1 MEEGWEATCRTGGE
15 NVYNGWLYH
24 LRDNRAPTSWEDF
37 KKSYGM
43 YKGYTWFILVSRA
56 TGQLENFVIM
66 GSGALPNTNGKTYL
80 KETLKPAFQVVRTG
94 TGREHYHL
102 LLSEDALHPGN
113 YEKRTMYNELEV
125 VCSRLNNPT
134 TTTSR
139 NLLFTAIAHL
149 LAGSKKPLKPIAIF
163 PLRVD
168 GQPNSTNKL
177 LHYYTQGKLASTY
190 FRPSEISKITF
201 WLDGEPKPM
210 GLLDVSRYQ
219 AAEH

>member
-15 NVYNGWLYH
+15 EVYNGRLYH

-43 YKGYTWFILVSRA
+43 YKRYTWLILVSRA

-94 TGREHYHL
+94 TGREH
-102 LLSEDALHPGN
+102 LLSEDALQRGN
-113 YEKRTMYNELEV
+113 YEKRAMYNELEV

-139 NLLFTAIAHL
+139 VLLFTAIAHL
-149 LAGSKKPLKPIAIF
+149 LAGSKKKPLKPIAIF
-163 PLRVD
+163 PLCVD

-177 LHYYTQGKLASTY
+177 L
-190 FRPSEISKITF
+190 
-201 WLDGEPKPM
+201 
-210 GLLDVSRYQ
+210 LDVSRYQ